1 METRD
6 EFGFGRA
13 FTDGFAHSN
22 VSRSKGTL
30 KVDLTLRPCRLTGG
44 SDDHIMSTLAISRRR
59 ELTDTALILAFA
71 TIIALILP
79 MDIARAQLPEKS
91 ISDHRLQLPTLPLG
105 SVQQE
110 VISRARQLA
119 AEPHRRPEKI
129 DLAWLPKSYDDYK
142 RLQLRRERAFW
153 ATTPLQFEIH
163 PLPAGWIFDHRVE
176 ITAVGR
182 NGSSALTLKASDFL
196 DHRVAVPN
204 VAIPPHVPLS
214 GFRINGPLNAPGIAD
229 EIIAFQGASY
239 FRALGEGHVY
249 GLSARGLAIGTASAS
264 GEEFPAFL
272 RFWIE
277 RPEEGAK
284 AIKVYAL
291 LDSPSTTGA
300 FSFLVSPGKETVVD
314 VSAIL
319 FPRRE
324 ISELGLAPL
333 TSMFL
338 LGPSDPTRVADF
350 RPRVHDSDGL
360 AMLSGSEE
368 RIWRPLTNP
377 RSLQVSTFADK
388 TIRGFGLIQRSRQFL
403 EYQDLEARYERRP
416 SLWVEPGLGFD
427 NGNIV
432 LVEIPT
438 DEEIHDNIVVFFRPS
453 LNAKAQEPLS
463 LSYRLRWRD
472 DAPTRAAGPW
482 IASTRMGQITMQQTL
497 GSRFVVDYKDDSTLG
512 TQLPSANV
520 YASAG
525 RVADVTVQLNP
536 ETKGIRV
543 TFVLYPEAA
552 EIVELRLTL
561 GEWNGRT
568 AETWLYRWTKRK

>member
-1 METRD
+1 MRIFSPKGRRDLAETKIV
-6 EFGFGRA
+6 
-13 FTDGFAHSN
+13 FASAI
-22 VSRSKGTL
+22 V
-30 KVDLTLRPCRLTGG
+30 
-44 SDDHIMSTLAISRRR
+44 LALNAS
-59 ELTDTALILAFA
+59 FA
-71 TIIALILP
+71 T
-79 MDIARAQLPEKS
+79 ARAQESVKNTP
-91 ISDHRLQLPTLPLG
+91 DHRLQPSHSAVAAVRQT
-105 SVQQE
+105 
-110 VISRARQLA
+110 IIAKARQLA

-129 DLAWLPKSYDDYK
+129 DLVWLPKGYDDYK
-142 RLQLRRERAFW
+142 RLQLRRESAFW
-153 ATTPLQFEIH
+153 ATTPRQFEIH
-163 PLPAGWIFDHRVE
+163 PLPAGWIFDHPVE
-176 ITAVGR
+176 ITAVG
-182 NGSSALTLKASDFL
+182 NEGSSPFTLTASDFI
-196 DHRVAVPN
+196 DHRVPTPGV
-204 VAIPPHVPLS
+204 VIPPRVPLS

-249 GLSARGLAIGTASAS
+249 GLSARGLAIGTASAA
-264 GEEFPAFL
+264 GEEFPAFR

-277 RPEEGAK
+277 RPEAGAK
-284 AIKVYAL
+284 AIKVHAL

-300 FSFLVSPGKETVVD
+300 FSFLVAPGKETVVD

-338 LGPSDPTRVADF
+338 LGPSDPTRVSDF

-360 AMLSGSEE
+360 AMLSGNDE

-377 RSLQVSTFADK
+377 RSLQISTFEDK
-388 TIRGFGLIQRSRQFL
+388 SIRGFGLIQRSRQFP

-416 SLWVEPGLGFD
+416 SLWVEPVSGFD

-438 DEEIHDNIVVFFRPS
+438 EEEIHDNIVAFFRPS

-472 DAPTRAAGPW
+472 DAPTRSAGPW
-482 IASTRMGQITMQQTL
+482 IASTRVGQVTFQKTH
-497 GSRFVVDYKDDSTLG
+497 GFRFVVDYHDDPQSG
-512 TQLPSANV
+512 TQLPSASV

-525 RVADVTVQLNP
+525 RVADVTVQPNP

-543 TFVLYPEAA
+543 TFVLHPEGA
-552 EIVELRLTL
+552 EVSELRLTL
-561 GEWNGRT
+561 AEWNGRT